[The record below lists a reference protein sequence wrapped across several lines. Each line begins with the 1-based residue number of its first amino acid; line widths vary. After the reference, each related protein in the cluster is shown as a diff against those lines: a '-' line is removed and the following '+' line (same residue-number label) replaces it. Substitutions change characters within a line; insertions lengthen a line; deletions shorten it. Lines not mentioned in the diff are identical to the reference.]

1 MDLGRVGIWSTE
13 LRYGDPGEIR
23 DAAAELE
30 ELGWP
35 ALWVPSVLDA
45 GVLAASERLLE
56 ATTRVTVATGVLNLW
71 MHEPGEVAAEVARLD
86 AAHPGRFV
94 LGIGVGAPVSA
105 QAVGRE
111 FTRPLTVTGAY
122 LDRLDSAGPPAP
134 AGQRML
140 GAIGPKMLALA
151 ARRSAGA
158 HPFLV
163 PPGHTAQAREIL
175 GPRAV
180 LAPHQAVI
188 FETDPAAARAI
199 AREALG
205 PSLSMPHYQAS
216 FRRLGYS
223 ADDLAGGGSDHLI
236 DAIIAWGDPG
246 TISKRIREHHDA
258 GADHVAVHVVSP
270 GSGRPPRALW
280 RRLSEAL
287 LG

>member
-1 MDLGRVGIWSTE
+1 MDLGRVGIWSIE

-30 ELGWP
+30 ELGWS

-45 GVLAASERLLE
+45 GVLAASEQLLD

-71 MHEPGEVAAEVARLD
+71 LHEPAEVAAEAARLD

-94 LGIGVGAPVSA
+94 LGVGVSAPVAA
-105 QAVGRE
+105 QSVGRE
-111 FTRPLTVTGAY
+111 FTRPLAVTGAY
-122 LDRLDSAGPPAP
+122 LDQLDSASPPLL
-134 AGQRML
+134 AGQRL
-140 GAIGPKMLALA
+140 LAALGPKMLALA

-163 PPGHTAQAREIL
+163 PPSHTAQARQIL

-188 FETDPAAARAI
+188 LETDPGAARAI
-199 AREALG
+199 ARQALG
-205 PSLSMPHYQAS
+205 PSLSVPHYQAS
-216 FRRLGYS
+216 FLRLGFS
-223 ADDLAGGGSDHLI
+223 ADDLAGGGSDRLI
-236 DAIIAWGDPG
+236 DAIVAWGEAG
-246 TISKRIREHHDA
+246 AIAKRIGEHHDA
-258 GADHVAVHVVSP
+258 GADHVAVHLVAPGP
-270 GSGRPPRALW
+270 GSPPRKLW
-280 RRLSEAL
+280 RQLSETL